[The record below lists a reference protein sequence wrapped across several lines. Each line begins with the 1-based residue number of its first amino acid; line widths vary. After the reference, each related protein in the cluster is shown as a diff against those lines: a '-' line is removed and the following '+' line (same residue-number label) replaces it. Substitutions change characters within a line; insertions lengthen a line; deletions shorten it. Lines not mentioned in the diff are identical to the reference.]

1 MDYIEELGKANNAL
15 ADQSAEEQRKRA
27 KARQEGQEA
36 FQFLDRLRNFLL
48 DNGSPGREEIVLER
62 DPRDPAR
69 PEVRLGWRIATL
81 QVDDQEYDGDT
92 VLVLFSDRTE
102 VAEAEYFHE
111 LEPCTVRWNEGS
123 SPGPPG
129 SLSPKVIEGIAEFL
143 KTHQLDWD
151 GR

>member
-1 MDYIEELGKANNAL
+1 MDYIDELGRAKKAL
-15 ADQSAEEQRKRA
+15 ADEPAEEQRRQA
-27 KARQEGQEA
+27 KARQEGQKA

-48 DNGSPGREEIVLER
+48 DNGSPGREEILIER
-62 DPRDPAR
+62 DPRDPAQ
-69 PEVRLGWRIATL
+69 PEERLGWRVATL
-81 QVDDQEYDGDT
+81 QVGDQEDEGDT

-102 VAEAEYFHE
+102 VVEAEYFHE
-111 LEPCTVRWNEGS
+111 FEHCKVRWNKGS

-143 KTHQLDWD
+143 KTRQLDWD

>member
-1 MDYIEELGKANNAL
+1 MDYIEELGKANKAL

-27 KARQEGQEA
+27 KAQQEGQEA
-36 FQFLDRLRNFLL
+36 FQFLDRLRSFLL

-81 QVDDQEYDGDT
+81 QVGGQKDDGDT

-111 LEPCTVRWNEGS
+111 LEPCTVRWNKGS
-123 SPGPPG
+123 SLGPPG
-129 SLSPKVIEGIAEFL
+129 SLSPEVIVGIAEFL

>member
-1 MDYIEELGKANNAL
+1 MDYIEELGKANKAL
-15 ADQSAEEQRKRA
+15 ADQSAEEQRKQA
-27 KARQEGQEA
+27 KAQQEGPET

-48 DNGSPGREEIVLER
+48 DSGSPGREEIVLER

-81 QVDDQEYDGDT
+81 QVGGQEDDGDT

-111 LEPCTVRWNEGS
+111 LEPCTVRWNKGS
-123 SPGPPG
+123 SPRPPG

>member
-1 MDYIEELGKANNAL
+1 MDYIEELGKANDAL

-69 PEVRLGWRIATL
+69 PEVRLGWRVATL
-81 QVDDQEYDGDT
+81 QVDGQEY
-92 VLVLFSDRTE
+92 
-102 VAEAEYFHE
+102 
-111 LEPCTVRWNEGS
+111 EGCLLYT
-123 SPGPPG
+123 SP
-129 SLSPKVIEGIAEFL
+129 SPR
-143 KTHQLDWD
+143 DS
-151 GR
+151 

>member
-1 MDYIEELGKANNAL
+1 MDYIEELGKANKAL
-15 ADQSAEEQRKRA
+15 ADQPTEEQRKRA

-48 DNGSPGREEIVLER
+48 DNGSPGREEILIER
-62 DPRDPAR
+62 DPRDPAQ
-69 PEVRLGWRIATL
+69 PEERLGWRVATL
-81 QVDDQEYDGDT
+81 QVGDQEDEGDT

-102 VAEAEYFHE
+102 VAEAEYFHKYE
-111 LEPCTVRWNEGS
+111 HCKVRWNKGS
-123 SPGPPG
+123 SLGPPG